1 MNDIN
6 AIIDVKVEA
15 AVAEVF
21 NKGAFGLNRL
31 DSAMYARCAE
41 QAKSI
46 SELDKA
52 VDARLSELAKSISE
66 LDKAVD
72 ARLSELAKNVET
84 MEALRRG
91 SVNAIN
97 NLLDRVQCI
106 EEGTSKSTP
115 PSEDE
120 VRDLL
125 QTLGQVVL
133 PSMEDLAAGV
143 IKTRQFRQTLQRQ
156 IDLALDDLDVTQ
168 LLSGA
173 RMTVTFEA
181 IPDDE

>member
-15 AVAEVF
+15 AVVEIF

-52 VDARLSELAKSISE
+52 VDARLSELT
-66 LDKAVD
+66 
-72 ARLSELAKNVET
+72 KNVET

-97 NLLDRVQCI
+97 NLLDRVQRI

-133 PSMEDLAAGV
+133 PNMEDLAAGV
-143 IKTRQFRQTLQRQ
+143 TKTRQFRQTLQRQ